1 MLEVGRSTK
10 TYRASIELARKGY
23 GEQAAMLNR
32 ALFES
37 MAVARWIN
45 ENETVAAERFP
56 RAAEFEDYLTMERL
70 KNTGWLEPG
79 EELEIELDDEAL
91 VSLRRDFG
99 KYNEGLWTGHD
110 GIRELLNDIRTQFT
124 EEEWTMVQN
133 YLRTGHQENN
143 QLLHSTAGGLRRA
156 YLDLEDG
163 RYGIWTGPSDAM
175 IARALFSAHMIYQQA
190 IVLAAE
196 RFDLAER
203 QGLDDLLAHHGSAFV
218 RFTKG
223 RAEGRRPKRPMPLW
237 KREEVQ
243 ALPRWLALAASAQRA
258 LSHDHAE
265 AIIKAVAI
273 LDCDCLG
280 EAARGDGEVVE
291 EADAA
296 KQDQA
301 EAVPAINESHRGF
314 PFAASAGI
322 VVVV

>member
-1 MLEVGRSTK
+1 MAPTYRNEDEIERSIAKEFSRELSACLQLRDAYLVRCEPWKGRSAESPADRIILLEVGRSTK

-218 RFTKG
+218 RFTKDELKDVG
-223 RAEGRRPKRPMPLW
+223 RNDPCPCGSGK
-237 KREEVQ
+237 KFK
-243 ALPRWLALAASAQRA
+243 
-258 LSHDHAE
+258 HCH
-265 AIIKAVAI
+265 
-273 LDCDCLG
+273 G
-280 EAARGDGEVVE
+280 G
-291 EADAA
+291 
-296 KQDQA
+296 
-301 EAVPAINESHRGF
+301 
-314 PFAASAGI
+314 
-322 VVVV
+322 